1 MHKKNDRLNRP
12 TDQAFCSVCLF
23 VLPLTAFP
31 RFSAV
36 LVSIVVMGSVIAFLL
51 HSMRRMQVAAHSS
64 EHFRTLVEDSKDV
77 LILADMTGLY
87 HYLSPSIAAHA
98 GWSSDELAGK
108 TRFEDL
114 LHPGDAPSFAQ
125 LFLDLRDGHDDGP
138 PLECRVRCKDGSW
151 IWMEATISLYCDP
164 KTRRPIGF
172 VQVLRDISARK
183 AAEERLHAAR
193 RALEALASVDGLT
206 GVANRR
212 RFDEVLDQEWRR
224 AARSGDPLSLIIMD
238 VDFFKAYNDLY
249 GHVRGDHCL
258 RQIVQA
264 TLDVIHR
271 PADLVAR
278 YGGEEFALILPETSE
293 HGAIDVAEKLRNS
306 VYNRRIVHPASDSG
320 TVTISVGVATCI
332 PDQSASAVHLLEAA
346 DAALYRAKYQ
356 GRNRVEIFR
365 HDPQSTNR

>member
-1 MHKKNDRLNRP
+1 MKEEKTKRP
-12 TDQAFCSVCLF
+12 TGQTFWSVCLF

-31 RFSAV
+31 RFSA
-36 LVSIVVMGSVIAFLL
+36 LLIVVAVMGTVIAFLL
-51 HSMRRMQVAAHSS
+51 HSIRRLKTVAHSTG
-64 EHFRTLVEDSKDV
+64 HFRTLVEDSKDV
-77 LILADMTGLY
+77 LILADMSGLY
-87 HYLSPSIAAHA
+87 HYLSPSIATHT
-98 GWSSDELAGK
+98 GWSADELADK

-138 PLECRVRCKDGSW
+138 PLECRVRRKDGSW
-151 IWMEATISLYCDP
+151 VWMEATISLYCDP
-164 KTRRPIGF
+164 KTQRPIGF
-172 VQVLRDISARK
+172 VQVLRDVSARK

-224 AARSGDPLSLIIMD
+224 AVRSGDPLSLIIMD

-278 YGGEEFALILPETSE
+278 YGGEEFALILPETAE
-293 HGAIDVAEKLRNS
+293 QGAIDVAEKLRNS

-320 TVTISVGVATCI
+320 TVTVSVGVATFF
-332 PDQSASAVHLLEAA
+332 PEHGTSPVPLLEAA
-346 DAALYRAKYQ
+346 DTALYRAKYH

-365 HDPQSTNR
+365 QDPQSTTG